1 MISLTLQLNIDDNL
15 FSKRAMKKIF
25 TWTAV
30 LCLALTACKQS
41 KTTDRQPATFRQTTQ
56 QSSSTQ
62 QSQQS
67 QNTVPPLREGD
78 RGRLPQSEGDR
89 GRLSLDLLKQ
99 RVPRGT
105 SEIMLTRTSYIT
117 SYNKNTRTPNWVAW
131 TLTKDH
137 TYGQNLRENE
147 RFEEDFDVPTPRAT
161 FQDFYNSR
169 YDRGHMC
176 PAGDNKWDEKAM
188 TETFLLTNICPQN
201 HGLNKEDWND
211 LEMQCRSWAR
221 RFGEITIV
229 CGPLFEDAE
238 NQRTIGRNKISVPS
252 GFFKVVY
259 RARPTPLAIGFIFR
273 NDGSNQPWRQQRCT
287 VDEVEQ
293 RSGINFFH
301 MLPDDVEDEVEAEE
315 DIDDWFQRR

>member
-41 KTTDRQPATFRQTTQ
+41 KTTDQQAATFRQSQ
-56 QSSSTQ
+56 P
-62 QSQQS
+62 SQQS
-67 QNTVPPLREGD
+67 QNTAPPLREGD
-78 RGRLPQSEGDR
+78 RGRHPQSEGDS

-147 RFEEDFDVPTPRAT
+147 RFEVVNGPGVQWLGNGFHYYRVYGARLDIDELDRLLGVKEQKAAACEW
-161 FQDFYNSR
+161 NE
-169 YDRGHMC
+169 YDYKDDDNWGGSLMNGPQLEPIGTVWGWNQELLALRTALGRVLYIKQAALDALPGNRFAFTMRHAKGMRFIAVHNGLMC
-176 PAGDNKWDEKAM
+176 EALISPID
-188 TETFLLTNICPQN
+188 P
-201 HGLNKEDWND
+201 
-211 LEMQCRSWAR
+211 
-221 RFGEITIV
+221 
-229 CGPLFEDAE
+229 EDAE
-238 NQRTIGRNKISVPS
+238 KLNQAMLTIATMEPW
-252 GFFKVVY
+252 
-259 RARPTPLAIGFIFR
+259 TPYK
-273 NDGSNQPWRQQRCT
+273 
-287 VDEVEQ
+287 
-293 RSGINFFH
+293 
-301 MLPDDVEDEVEAEE
+301 EATAM
-315 DIDDWFQRR
+315 